1 MSRRSTDTESAASR
15 NATSIMTGIL
25 AAIAFVV
32 MVTANALANALPLNG
47 VNTGQLS
54 DEIPNLFVPTGLTF
68 AIWGLIYLLLTGYI
82 VAILKEAFRKN
93 SAGQLWEA
101 RDGWLFSVNAMAN
114 AAWIFAWHWR
124 MIPLSMIIM
133 LVILASLI
141 ALEER
146 NFRRFY
152 GKHTGIGSRGG
163 NPGSPVIRFFLTA
176 PLNVYFGWICVATI
190 ANATALLVTAG
201 WNGFGFDPQVWTVA
215 VIIAGLAVAFGLIY
229 LRNAVAAPLVV
240 VWAYLGIVLKR
251 TAMDPDQTRAV
262 WMAAAISAILI
273 LGLLAGK
280 LGGLV
285 KEASS
290 RS

>member
-1 MSRRSTDTESAASR
+1 MSKTTTATAPAASR
-15 NATSIMTGIL
+15 NAASIFTGIL
-25 AAIAFVV
+25 AALAFVI
-32 MVTANALANALPLNG
+32 MVTANALANILPLNG

-82 VAILKEAFRKN
+82 VAILREAFRRN

-101 RDGWLFSVNAMAN
+101 RDGWLFTANALAN

-124 MIPLSMIIM
+124 MIPLSMLIM
-133 LVILASLI
+133 LVILASLY

-146 NFRRFY
+146 NFRRFN
-152 GKHTGIGSRGG
+152 GKSTMIGLTGASGSTA
-163 NPGSPVIRFFLTA
+163 VQRFFLTT
-176 PLNVYFGWICVATI
+176 PLNVYLGWICVATI

-201 WNGFGFDPQVWTVA
+201 WNGFGFDPQAWTVA
-215 VIIAGLAVAFGLIY
+215 VIIAGLLVAFALMF

-251 TAMDPDQTRAV
+251 TAVDPDQTRAV
-262 WMAAAISAILI
+262 WMTAAISAILI
-273 LGLLAGK
+273 LGLLVGK
-280 LGGLV
+280 LAGLI
-285 KEASS
+285 KGSGS
-290 RS
+290 RH